1 MMDFDAA
8 VFDEEDELDAAILVN
23 FSTVT
28 ESEDMKYQLNKPVIE
43 TDLSENTDVSHVFQD
58 EADTSPIGEA
68 AEEYI
73 DAENDVQYCVD
84 DDDEIIDL
92 VMGNN

>member
-1 MMDFDAA
+1 MDFDAA

-43 TDLSENTDVSHVFQD
+43 TDLSENTDVSHVFPD

-73 DAENDVQYCVD
+73 DAENDVQYYVD
-84 DDDEIIDL
+84 DDELIDL
-92 VMGNN
+92 VMGIDN